1 MSSAEPLDLLRE
13 HGLRATSQRI
23 EILDAVMASEGH
35 PTAEEVWE
43 QAREAQPTLSLSTVY
58 DTLSRFVEIGL
69 LKELHAG
76 EGPTRYEF
84 FDGPH
89 VNLVCVECGAVEDAD
104 SHEIAALIAEA
115 DDASGFQIPPQPVEL
130 EGRCTACQD

>member
-1 MSSAEPLDLLRE
+1 VSSPEPLDLLRE

-23 EILDAVMASEGH
+23 EILSAVQDGEGH

-69 LKELHAG
+69 LEELHAG

-89 VNLVCVECGAVEDAD
+89 VNVVCTGCGAVEDAD
-104 SHEIAALIAEA
+104 SGEIATLIEEAEA
-115 DDASGFQIPPQPVEL
+115 SSTFEVPPQPVEL
-130 EGRCTACQD
+130 EGRCTDCQD